1 MRALKERTNLE
12 SLGVSEVVLG
22 RRDGEASHGHG
33 GAAAAHH
40 AVPQRRHRR
49 DRPHRIQ
56 LLCGGER
63 RARRSLHLFSWQE

>member
-1 MRALKERTNLE
+1 MKKNHSFVGGVGTNLE

-22 RRDGEASHGHG
+22 RRDGEAPHGHG

-49 DRPHRIQ
+49 TK
-56 LLCGGER
+56 G
-63 RARRSLHLFSWQE
+63 